1 MRGVSLQ
8 HTRKLIWK
16 DGRARQPAQKSDSEA
31 GGDREEMIT
40 KDTVRRQCSH
50 MIVGA
55 TPPTQQVGAFVHVAD
70 QVVSSR
76 RQLLEERVCVAIE
89 GQVFDATFR
98 WGAGE
103 KRQQRK
109 KVGLEVTGK
118 GIKLKYV
125 LNRYRYIF
133 NMHE

>member
-1 MRGVSLQ
+1 MTRKKKKKSRKRHVRGVSLQ
-8 HTRKLIWK
+8 HTPENSSGKMEA
-16 DGRARQPAQKSDSEA
+16 ARQPAQKSDSEA

-50 MIVGA
+50 VIVGA

-76 RQLLEERVCVAIE
+76 RQLLEERFCVAIE
-89 GQVFDATFR
+89 GQVFYPAFS

-103 KRQQRK
+103 KKATKEKSRFRSHK
-109 KVGLEVTGK
+109 E
-118 GIKLKYV
+118 
-125 LNRYRYIF
+125 LN
-133 NMHE
+133 